1 MATLQQPILGKISGS
16 VGGITFRKKN
26 GVNYVSARPSSFL
39 ASNDDAS
46 INRRSR
52 FAFSCKLSAAMISL
66 APIKSLW
73 NAETADG
80 HSAYNL
86 IVGTNYRFVSVDSV
100 LEQAFLTP
108 GLGFGIKTTSINIA
122 SSGVQVVTEAIGTN
136 AGVVQASEATVQ
148 LATIL
153 SFSAPVDETVDGF
166 FLIPLLSSPQTL
178 ALDAALTFSIPL
190 TNQEQQL
197 YAKYN
202 TRKALFALVTLDAD
216 GNPVHYSGT
225 FAE

>member
-16 VGGITFRKKN
+16 VGSITFRKKN

-73 NAETADG
+73 DAETEDG
-80 HSAYNL
+80 HSAYNT
-86 IVGTNYRFVSVDSV
+86 IVGTNYKFVSTDTVT
-100 LEQAFLTP
+100 EQTFLTP

-122 SSGVQVVTEAIGTN
+122 SSGIQVVTEAIGTN
-136 AGVVQASEATVQ
+136 AGIDLTKETTVQ
-148 LATIL
+148 LAAIL
-153 SFSAPVDETVDGF
+153 SLSSPADETVDDF
-166 FLIPLLSSPQTL
+166 FLIPLLSSAQTL
-178 ALDAALTFSIPL
+178 ALETALTFSASFN
-190 TNQEQQL
+190 NQEQQL
-197 YAKYN
+197 YNKYN
-202 TRKALFALVTLDAD
+202 TRKALFALVTLDAE
-216 GNPVHYSGT
+216 GNPVHYSST
-225 FAE
+225 FAG

>member
-1 MATLQQPILGKISGS
+1 
-16 VGGITFRKKN
+16 
-26 GVNYVSARPSSFL
+26 
-39 ASNDDAS
+39 
-46 INRRSR
+46 
-52 FAFSCKLSAAMISL
+52 MISL